1 LKYLFFISIFIL
13 SSNCHAQNAE
23 NAHREFIT
31 KQSFFSYTGQNESS
45 IFFSKLNIEQ
55 YPASYLDSSG
65 QPIVGNPQTVT
76 SAYDS
81 SIKYYVGNF
90 YKSNNRYQ
98 FIFNILGFQKGQF
111 FSVGYDNGVHAE
123 KLTVNQSLFLGF
135 SQAFEVTKH
144 TLFNVGFGAWF
155 GGNTSESPCV
165 DSYDREYWCQNLT
178 SWSDYKPKYPK
189 PLSYIDFRI
198 LTIF

>member
-1 LKYLFFISIFIL
+1 M
-13 SSNCHAQNAE
+13 
-23 NAHREFIT
+23 
-31 KQSFFSYTGQNESS
+31 
-45 IFFSKLNIEQ
+45 
-55 YPASYLDSSG
+55 
-65 QPIVGNPQTVT
+65 GNPQTV
-76 SAYDS
+76 SSGYDS

-90 YKSNNRYQ
+90 YKSNKRYQ
-98 FIFNILGFQKGQF
+98 FIFNILGVQKGQF

-135 SQAFEVTKH
+135 SQAFEVTEH
-144 TLFNVGFGAWF
+144 TLFNIGFGAWF

-178 SWSDYKPKYPK
+178 SWADYKPKYPR
-189 PLSYIDFRI
+189 PLSYVDFRV